1 MDRYNLANAMNFF
14 GYLLVCAHLFQLD
27 FTYVC
32 MESILVL
39 SRFLH
44 GQYDLFTRLSFSQC
58 IEMDILMLA
67 LSNSKET

>member
-32 MESILVL
+32 MESILVH

-44 GQYDLFTRLSFSQC
+44 GQYDLFTRLSFSQS

-67 LSNSKET
+67 LSSSKET